1 MKAKIVKTLISLAMA
16 VAIISLL
23 DSCKAKKV
31 AVPEVVSVPAK
42 VLTTPEISLGTLFK
56 NDSLVFIDTNRV
68 MVVIKR
74 DTVAK
79 TIQVRAKCPEEKVI
93 LKPQIVEKEVVKYRI
108 NWFAIAFAAIATAAF
123 TAYYLRSS
131 R

>member
-1 MKAKIVKTLISLAMA
+1 MKAKIVKTLISL
-16 VAIISLL
+16 VLAIIIITIL
-23 DSCKAKKV
+23 DGCKAKRV

-79 TIQVRAKCPEEKVI
+79 TIQVRAKCPEEKIIV
-93 LKPQIVEKEVVKYRI
+93 KPQVVEKEVVKYRI
-108 NWFAIAFAAIATAAF
+108 NWLAIVITALATAAF
-123 TAYYLRSS
+123 AGYYCSKAR
-131 R
+131 